1 MRITAFLR
9 KLLRAILP
17 LAPGIAIA
25 ALCLGLKENFP
36 FTHYPMYSDFSDETY
51 YVWLADSQGNPIASQ
66 SVTGLRLGRIKKV
79 YNKGLLAARE
89 TVGEKQGE
97 TPRKRDLTNA
107 QKRPSGDETLVWIY
121 QSAHEPARAALRKA
135 SPLRLYQVDIT
146 IEDSRVVES
155 EPELV
160 GEFAVPA
167 AP

>member
-1 MRITAFLR
+1 MMARLRIVFRT
-9 KLLRAILP
+9 ILP
-17 LAPGIAIA
+17 LAPGMAIA

-51 YVWLADSQGNPIASQ
+51 YVWLADSEGNPIASQ

-89 TVGEKQGE
+89 SVGEESGD

-107 QKRPSGDETLVWIY
+107 QKRPSGEATLAWIF
-121 QSAHEPARAALRKA
+121 QSSHEPARVTLRKA

-146 IEDSRVVES
+146 IKDSRVIES
-155 EPELV
+155 TPELV
-160 GEFAVPA
+160 GEFTVPSE
-167 AP
+167 P